1 MRVNE
6 RTRPLA
12 RKFWI
17 PRFAADARRKD
28 DRRGGR
34 MDNLEATGGVPGPGR
49 IGRVAIGDLLKRA
62 ACRFPDRVAVTDG
75 NRRVTFAELERDAN
89 RFANYL
95 LARGLK
101 PGDKISTICN
111 NSIELVK
118 ALFGI
123 HRAGLVWVPINT
135 MLAPLDMDY
144 ILSHAEVRFAL
155 IDDNLHAQ
163 LDRSAALEQRGL
175 DLVAVDLTGTAKDA
189 GLEEFND
196 LIKGHSD
203 IELEIEIN
211 DRDLAMIIST
221 SGTTSRPK
229 GAMHCHLAVVMA
241 VMSNAIEMQLSR
253 HDGITGQF
261 PLFHC
266 AGHVLLLSYLSVGGR
281 VALMRGFDPIACMEA
296 IVRDQLTAFPG
307 LPSMYQAILDH
318 PRRRE
323 YDLSGLRCCIY
334 TMAPMGRPLLER
346 AMADLCP
353 NFVLSSGQTE
363 MYPATTMSR
372 PEVQLNRFG
381 NYWGESLIV
390 NETAIMDEN
399 GNLLSR
405 GQVGELVHRGP
416 NVMMGYYKDQKAT
429 EESRK
434 FGWHHT
440 GDLAVIDE
448 NGEVLFIDRKKDMIK
463 SGGEN
468 VASVKIEEML
478 LAHPAVENAAVVG
491 LPHPQWGEAVS
502 AFVKLKPGAQT
513 NEASLIE
520 HCRKQLGGFQVP
532 KLVRILDEMPTT
544 ATGKLR
550 KIELRQAFS
559 EYFSKEKSA

>member
-1 MRVNE
+1 MTN
-6 RTRPLA
+6 LA
-12 RKFWI
+12 
-17 PRFAADARRKD
+17 
-28 DRRGGR
+28 
-34 MDNLEATGGVPGPGR
+34 ATGGVPGPGR

-62 ACRFPDRVAVTDG
+62 AARFPDRVALTDG
-75 NRRVTFAELERDAN
+75 ARRVTFTELERDAN

-95 LARGLK
+95 VARGLK
-101 PGDKISTICN
+101 PGEKISTINN
-111 NSIELVK
+111 NSAEFVK

-135 MLAPLDMDY
+135 MLGPADMDY
-144 ILSHAEVRFAL
+144 SRPRRGPPRAD
-155 IDDNLHAQ
+155 DDNLHAQ
-163 LDRSAALEQRGL
+163 ADRRAACKSGAGPGRGRSRRL
-175 DLVAVDLTGTAKDA
+175 CRRAGPAELSDLLKAI
-189 GLEEFND
+189 EIEP
-196 LIKGHSD
+196 D
-203 IELEIEIN
+203 IEID
-211 DRDLAMIIST
+211 DRDLAMIIYT

-241 VMSNAIEMQLSR
+241 VMSNCVEMHLDR
-253 HDGITGQF
+253 NDGITGQF

-281 VALMRGFDPIACMEA
+281 MALMRGFDPVVCMEA
-296 IVRDQLTAFPG
+296 IVRDKLTVFVG
-307 LPSMYQAILDH
+307 LSLMYQAILDH
-318 PRRRE
+318 PRRKE
-323 YDLSGLRCCIY
+323 YDLSGLRTCIY
-334 TMAPMGRPLLER
+334 TMAPMSRPLLER

-390 NETAIMDEN
+390 NETAIMDDD
-399 GNLLSR
+399 GNLLPR
-405 GQVGELVHRGP
+405 GQAGELVHRGP
-416 NVMMGYYKDQKAT
+416 NVMMGYYRDPKAT
-429 EESRK
+429 EEARK

-448 NGEVLFIDRKKDMIK
+448 NGEVLFLDRKKDMIK

-468 VASVKIEEML
+468 VASVKIEETL
-478 LAHPAVENAAVVG
+478 LAHPAVQNAAVVG

-502 AFVKLKPGAQT
+502 AFVKLKPGAAAD
-513 NEASLIE
+513 EAGIAE
-520 HCRKQLGGFQVP
+520 HCRKHLGGFQVP
-532 KLVRILDEMPTT
+532 KFIKIVDEMPMT

-550 KIELRQAFS
+550 KVELRQAYS
-559 EYFSKEKSA
+559 EHFAKKCVSVIRGDANDGLEIWSGCGPSRKEMMRIHGCH

>member
-1 MRVNE
+1 MTN
-6 RTRPLA
+6 LA
-12 RKFWI
+12 
-17 PRFAADARRKD
+17 
-28 DRRGGR
+28 
-34 MDNLEATGGVPGPGR
+34 ATGGVPGPGR

-62 ACRFPDRVAVTDG
+62 AARFPDRVAVTDG
-75 NRRVTFAELERDAN
+75 ERRVSFSEIERDAN

-95 LARGLK
+95 LSRGLK
-101 PGDKISTICN
+101 PGAKISTICN
-111 NSIELVK
+111 NSVEFVK

-135 MLAPLDMDY
+135 MLGPADMDY
-144 ILSHAEVRFAL
+144 ILDHAEVRFAL

-163 LDRSAALEQRGL
+163 SDRRAALKRRGI
-175 DLVAVDLTGTAKDA
+175 DLIAVDLTGAA
-189 GLEEFND
+189 AAQGLGNFNG
-196 LIKGHSD
+196 LIKGQS
-203 IELEIEIN
+203 EIEPDIDFD
-211 DRDLAMIIST
+211 DRDLAMIIYT

-241 VMSNAIEMQLSR
+241 VMSNAIEMHLDR
-253 HDGITGQF
+253 NDGVTGQF

-281 VALMRGFDPIACMEA
+281 MALMRGFDPLVCMEA
-296 IVRDQLTAFPG
+296 IVRDKLTVFVG
-307 LPSMYQAILDH
+307 LSLMYQAILDH

-323 YDLSGLRCCIY
+323 FDLSGLRTCIY

-346 AMADLCP
+346 AIAEMCP

-372 PEVQLNRFG
+372 PEVQLKRFG

-390 NETAIMDEN
+390 NETAIMDDG
-399 GNLLSR
+399 GNLLPR
-405 GQVGELVHRGP
+405 GQAGELVHRGP
-416 NVMMGYYKDQKAT
+416 NVMMGYYKDPKAT
-429 EESRK
+429 EEARK

-440 GDLAVIDE
+440 GDLALIDE
-448 NGEVLFIDRKKDMIK
+448 NGEVLFLDRKKDMIK

-468 VASVKIEEML
+468 VASVKIEETL
-478 LAHPAVENAAVVG
+478 LAHPAVQNAAVVG

-502 AFVKLKPGAQT
+502 AFVTLKPGAIAD
-513 NEASLIE
+513 EAAISE
-520 HCRKQLGGFQVP
+520 HCRRHLGGFQVP
-532 KLVRILDEMPTT
+532 KLVRILDEMPMT

-550 KIELRQAFS
+550 KVELRQAFAD
-559 EYFSKEKSA
+559 YFAKMSA